1 MEKVQKFNAGVH
13 RFTQA
18 IALISFV
25 CVLLMMLMNVADV
38 IMGFLFQTHILGAY
52 ELTQRMLMCAVFTAF
67 AYGQSK
73 KSHINMTIIIVHF
86 PRPLRFIIFTLM
98 GILSVLAAGAMTYA
112 AAVQTGVAVSTGY
125 MTEVLYIP
133 LWPFYVIETA
143 AMGIFTLALIY
154 DTILSVIAI
163 FREDYAQMIQADWS

>member
-1 MEKVQKFNAGVH
+1 
-13 RFTQA
+13 
-18 IALISFV
+18 
-25 CVLLMMLMNVADV
+25 
-38 IMGFLFQTHILGAY
+38 
-52 ELTQRMLMCAVFTAF
+52 
-67 AYGQSK
+67 
-73 KSHINMTIIIVHF
+73 
-86 PRPLRFIIFTLM
+86 M

>member
-1 MEKVQKFNAGVH
+1 MEKAQKFHTAVS

-25 CVLLMMLMNVADV
+25 CVMAMMLMNVVDV
-38 IMGFLFQTHILGAY
+38 IIGYLFNTHVLGAY

-73 KSHINMTIIIVHF
+73 KSHINMTIVIVHF
-86 PRPLRFIIFTLM
+86 PRPLRFVIFTLM
-98 GILSVLAAGAMTYA
+98 SILSVLAAGAMTYA

-143 AMGIFTLALIY
+143 AMALFTLALIY
-154 DTILSVIAI
+154 DTVLSVIAI
-163 FREDYAQMIQADWS
+163 FREDYAKMIQSEWS